1 METRQVSDVEREMR
15 ALIEEHRASGQSLAQ
30 FADSR
35 GVPRWKLYDWRR
47 KIEERDVRALSR
59 ERFAPVRIADTT
71 PPVDSESEPVAGGSS
86 IEVVLRGGRTVVLRG
101 DVDGERLQR
110 VVRALEAC

>member
-35 GVPRWKLYDWRR
+35 GLPRWKLYDWRR
-47 KIEERDVRALSR
+47 KIEQRDMLALTH
-59 ERFAPVRIADTT
+59 ERFAPVRIVDVT
-71 PPVDSESEPVAGGSS
+71 PPVKAESELVEAGSS
-86 IEVVLRGGRTVVLRG
+86 IEVVLRGGHTVVLRG
-101 DVDGERLQR
+101 DVDGERLRR
-110 VVRALEAC
+110 VVLALEAC